1 MKRLLLVLAFAI
13 VGGASVAHAE
23 FRQIDLSIFGMD

>member
-1 MKRLLLVLAFAI
+1 MKRVLLVLALAA
-13 VGGASVAHAE
+13 VGSASVARAE

>member
-1 MKRLLLVLAFAI
+1 MRKLICLFVLA
-13 VGGASVAHAE
+13 GAVPAAAE

>member
-1 MKRLLLVLAFAI
+1 MTRVVLILPLLMVIA
-13 VGGASVAHAE
+13 ASPAVAE

>member
-1 MKRLLLVLAFAI
+1 MKRAFLMMPLLMMTAASAAF
-13 VGGASVAHAE
+13 AE